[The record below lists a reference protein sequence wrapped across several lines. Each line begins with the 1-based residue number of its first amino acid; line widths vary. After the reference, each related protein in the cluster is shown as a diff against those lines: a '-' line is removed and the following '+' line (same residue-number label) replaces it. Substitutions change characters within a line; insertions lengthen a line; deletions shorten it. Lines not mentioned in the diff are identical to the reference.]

1 MSGQLRIFSQY
12 KQEPEFKFQVFTDTN
27 IYERSLLFQ
36 IERKIDKTEKYSS
49 HRYLNLYIKYNEQ

>member
-12 KQEPEFKFQVFTDTN
+12 KQELEFKFQVFTDTN

-36 IERKIDKTEKYSS
+36 IERKIDK
-49 HRYLNLYIKYNEQ
+49 